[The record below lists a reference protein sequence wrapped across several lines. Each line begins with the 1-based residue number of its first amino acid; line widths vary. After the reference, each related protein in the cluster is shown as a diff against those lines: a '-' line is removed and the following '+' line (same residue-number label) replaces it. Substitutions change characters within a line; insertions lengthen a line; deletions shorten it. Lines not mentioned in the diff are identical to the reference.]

1 MKDWRDMSAWM
12 GLSLMGHGLVVLWL
26 VHDRPAV
33 LPQPTAPLN
42 VTLIEHTPPQAQT
55 KPTPKVQPSAD
66 TEPTIAAE
74 GAVDVAEHDRTPPPG
89 PDPADSV
96 AEQVQATNQA
106 TNQAKNQARLI
117 TRLHRQVPEVVEGLH
132 SPESAQSAPGYQAH
146 SIPKLPGA
154 PSDFDAWLKPATP
167 QLDQWV
173 NSGGGMGTRQVL
185 SDGTVLCSRVR
196 APTTQE
202 VFNPWMSAAVPMTR
216 VCGRDKAPMPD
227 LSNPWLRARPTAL
240 ESQ

>member
-1 MKDWRDMSAWM
+1 MKDWRDMLAWM
-12 GLSLMGHGLVVLWL
+12 GLSLMGHGLMVLWL
-26 VHDRPAV
+26 VHDRPPV
-33 LPQPTAPLN
+33 LPQPTAPLS
-42 VTLIEHTPPQAQT
+42 VTLIEHTPPQTQT
-55 KPTPKVQPSAD
+55 KPAPKAQPSAD
-66 TEPTIAAE
+66 TEPSVGAE

-96 AEQVQATNQA
+96 ADQAQATNR
-106 TNQAKNQARLI
+106 ARLI
-117 TRLHRQVPEVVEGLH
+117 TRLHRQVPEVVQGLQ
-132 SPESAQSAPGYQAH
+132 SEESAQSAPGYQAH
-146 SIPKLPGA
+146 SIPKLPSA
-154 PSDFDAWLKPATP
+154 PSVFDAWLKPATT

-185 SDGTVLCSRVR
+185 SDGTVLCIRVR

-240 ESQ
+240 KSQ

>member
-1 MKDWRDMSAWM
+1 MKDWRDMLAWM

-26 VHDRPAV
+26 VQDRSAV

-66 TEPTIAAE
+66 TEPTIEAE
-74 GAVDVAEHDRTPPPG
+74 GAVDVAEHDRMPPPG
-89 PDPADSV
+89 PDPADSM
-96 AEQVQATNQA
+96 AEQAQATNQA
-106 TNQAKNQARLI
+106 
-117 TRLHRQVPEVVEGLH
+117 EGLH
-132 SPESAQSAPGYQAH
+132 SPESAQLAPGYQAH

-154 PSDFDAWLKPATP
+154 PSGFDAWLKPTTP

-185 SDGTVLCSRVR
+185 SNGTVLCSRVR

>member
-1 MKDWRDMSAWM
+1 MKDWRDMLAWM
-12 GLSLMGHGLVVLWL
+12 GVSLMGHGLMVLWL
-26 VHDRPAV
+26 VHDRPPV
-33 LPQPTAPLN
+33 LPQPTAPLS

-55 KPTPKVQPSAD
+55 RPAPKAQQPSAD
-66 TEPTIAAE
+66 TEPSVGAE
-74 GAVDVAEHDRTPPPG
+74 GAVDGAEHDRTPPPG

-96 AEQVQATNQA
+96 AEQAQATNQA
-106 TNQAKNQARLI
+106 TNEARLI
-117 TRLHRQVPEVVEGLH
+117 TRLHRQVPEVVQGLQ
-132 SPESAQSAPGYQAH
+132 SQESAPSAPGYQAH

-154 PSDFDAWLKPATP
+154 PSVFDAWLKPATP

-185 SDGTVLCSRVR
+185 SDGTVLCIRVR

-240 ESQ
+240 KSQ